1 MKMPFKHEFKVNANK
16 TTSKKHISGI
26 RLIILQ
32 MSDDTFYYLYCSL
45 LDSNIHCKWNYKWL
59 QSLKNGI

>member
-16 TTSKKHISGI
+16 TTRKKHISGI

-32 MSDDTFYYLYCSL
+32 MSDDTFYSLDCSL
-45 LDSNIHCKWNYKWL
+45 LDSNIHCK
-59 QSLKNGI
+59 

>member
-32 MSDDTFYYLYCSL
+32 MSDDTFYDFLSADSL
-45 LDSNIHCKWNYKWL
+45 IVACFLSDL
-59 QSLKNGI
+59 